1 MLTVRVRDD
10 NAGVG
15 VAMNEETQQALG
27 TYMNLVWAAETLMTY
42 LSGQLGTWEL
52 SMGQFRILEALLW
65 LGPMSPA
72 TLAEKLPCGS
82 SNVSVVA
89 RNLEKRGLVVCRSE
103 HRDARRKTVRL
114 TPEGRALISEVFPLH
129 AKVVGAKLSVL
140 NSNEKR
146 MLQRVCRKLAQ
157 GDVLKFRRAMMRVD
171 EDEE

>member
-1 MLTVRVRDD
+1 VGTATKRKQIPPRGTVRVRDD

-15 VAMNEETQQALG
+15 GAMNEETQQALG
-27 TYMNLVWAAETLMTY
+27 TYMNLVWATETLMTY

-114 TPEGRALISEVFPLH
+114 TPEGRALISEVRH
-129 AKVVGAKLSVL
+129 
-140 NSNEKR
+140 
-146 MLQRVCRKLAQ
+146 KLAQ
-157 GDVLKFRRAMMRVD
+157 RVSAGYAIYIKISSAVGATQLSPA
-171 EDEE
+171 